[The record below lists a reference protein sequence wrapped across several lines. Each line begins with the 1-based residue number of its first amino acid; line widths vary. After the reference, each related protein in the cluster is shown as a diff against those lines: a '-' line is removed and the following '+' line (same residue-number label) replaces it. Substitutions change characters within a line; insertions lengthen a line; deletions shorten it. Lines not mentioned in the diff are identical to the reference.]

1 MARSICA
8 AKKSEQYCSKSSVK
22 YSLYTSIKN
31 KVGEIQVENGQ
42 ANREKQRFV
51 LPFLF
56 LRTRPTQR
64 LEVKSRAKNCKTAAR
79 AAADLLKQA
88 DRRMPIKQKPKR

>member
-56 LRTRPTQR
+56 FTHETDATPRG
-64 LEVKSRAKNCKTAAR
+64 EK
-79 AAADLLKQA
+79 
-88 DRRMPIKQKPKR
+88 